1 MKVVY
6 VVCFNNS
13 REDKIIADSVF
24 KNREDAQDYVD
35 KWNEWEESKDGQ
47 RDLWFFVE
55 VEYYETRVEV

>member
-47 RDLWFFVE
+47 RDLWFFIE